1 MNTETPTG
9 FVQRVLNHLLEP
21 WSSWDNFAF
30 AITAGARTFTDFT
43 SEFGWPHLLS
53 TLVLTGILFL
63 LGRKNGT
70 VGERSFFEFVCP
82 REIYRHPSAILDYK
96 FAAISA
102 STDLLIYAPVITGI
116 SLLVYKMTVYLFS
129 GPWSLKEPFT
139 NHPVATAIALLS
151 QLMILSDLV
160 YFISHYL
167 MHKIPLLW
175 TFHQVHHSAE
185 VLTPISVARV
195 HPVEHLFQAVVRALW
210 GGIGAGLYT
219 SASDLQITIGTLF
232 GINVVSFLF
241 LSFAYN
247 LRHSH
252 IWFSYGPVLSWLLV
266 SPAQHQIHHSRD
278 PKHHDKNFGL
288 VFSFWD
294 ALFGSLYIPR
304 TRETLTYGLAGVPSG
319 KFSTVLQLYFS
330 PFVEATHML
339 LEAPYSSFMKNNWT
353 QGRVKISRRLEIR
366 VRLRRLDDR
375 TQVRR

>member
-1 MNTETPTG
+1 MYNECSTTSLNPGHRGTISHLPLQPGLEHSRISLPNLDGRIFSPLLCSRG
-9 FVQRVLNHLLEP
+9 FFFSL
-21 WSSWDNFAF
+21 A
-30 AITAGARTFTDFT
+30 ARTAR
-43 SEFGWPHLLS
+43 SAS
-53 TLVLTGILFL
+53 
-63 LGRKNGT
+63 
-70 VGERSFFEFVCP
+70 RSFFEFVCP